1 MGIDPRSVEHW
12 DDCLYGGQLFFGTN
26 RTSDVVAESSEKLQE
41 YARYER
47 AMRIQNPYG
56 DIYFQELDEIPLKGK
71 RVLEFGCGA
80 GIDSLYFASQGAEL
94 VACDVVPSNV
104 IVTGK
109 IIAPYSTKAV
119 LLKSYEDLASLGEFD
134 LVYSHGCLHHIPDR
148 DVIQVVPEL
157 CSRVKPGGLMLV
169 MVYTTTFYPHEN
181 VHPEGPFS
189 RGYSVEQ
196 LLKLFWFGMTLERYR
211 VFNNR
216 CFSWALFRRGT

>member
-1 MGIDPRSVEHW
+1 MIDSRSVAHW
-12 DDCLYGGQLFFGTN
+12 DDCLYGGPLFFGTN
-26 RTSDVVAESSEKLQE
+26 RTSEVLGVSSERLRE

-56 DIYFQELDEIPLKGK
+56 DTYFQELDEISLKGN

-80 GIDSLYFASQGAEL
+80 GIDSLYFTSQGAEL

-104 IVTGK
+104 AVTAK
-109 IIAPYSTKAV
+109 IIAGPVAKAV
-119 LLKSYEDLASLGEFD
+119 LLSSYEELASLGEFD
-134 LVYSHGCLHHIPDR
+134 LVYSHGCLHHIPDK
-148 DVIQVVPEL
+148 DVRLVVPLL
-157 CSRVKPGGLMLV
+157 CERVKPGGLMLV
-169 MVYTTTFYPHEN
+169 MVYTTTFYPREN
-181 VHPEGPFS
+181 FHLEGPFS

-216 CFSWALFRRGT
+216 CFSWALFRRGL